1 MQPTNHRRGAGG
13 GRATHITRSFTCGPR
28 PPAPTLEGSR
38 SILRRLFVSVS
49 VFAAA
54 ALAAPGVQAQ
64 TVPDLPAPGDS
75 LYEIRLVD
83 GTRIVG
89 RIAQVDQARAILT
102 LPDGDRLH
110 IDRTQVR
117 QVRPARGRIVNGQFW
132 RDDPGRTRLFF
143 AATGRSLDPGE
154 SYINAHFVTR
164 IGVAGAIGELG
175 IAPRLTIGAGVPFL
189 VPEGGGF
196 YFAPKVQVI
205 RQSELQVA
213 LGALVFFID
222 DGPLTVAYGVGTFGD
237 ADRALSAGLSVVDW
251 DGSSRT
257 TATVGGEIR
266 VHRALKL
273 MTENH
278 LLLPRGGIVSG
289 GARVIGG
296 PLVAEVAAAALLEGD
311 CCLLLVNLSLSHGF
325 GR

>member
-1 MQPTNHRRGAGG
+1 MQPTNHRRGAGS

-117 QVRPARGRIVNGQFW
+117 QVRPARGRIVNGRFW

-143 AATGRSLDPGE
+143 AATGRSLGPRE
-154 SYINAHFVTR
+154 AYINAHFVTR
-164 IGVAGAIGELG
+164 IGAAGAIGEFG
-175 IAPRLTIGAGVPFL
+175 IAPRVMIGAGMPFL
-189 VPEGGGF
+189 IPEGGGF

-205 RQSELQVA
+205 RRSKLQVA
-213 LGALVFFID
+213 LGALAFI
-222 DGPLTVAYGVGTFGD
+222 PYTVAYGVGTFGD
-237 ADRALSAGLSVVDW
+237 ADDALSAGLSVVYW
-251 DGSSRT
+251 DGRSWT
-257 TATVGGEIR
+257 TAIVGGEMR
-266 VHRALKL
+266 VGRLKL
-273 MTENH
+273 ITENH
-278 LLLPRGGIVSG
+278 FFAGGGIVSG
-289 GARVIGG
+289 GVRLIGD
-296 PLVAEVAAAALLEGD
+296 PLVAEVAIGSLLEGD